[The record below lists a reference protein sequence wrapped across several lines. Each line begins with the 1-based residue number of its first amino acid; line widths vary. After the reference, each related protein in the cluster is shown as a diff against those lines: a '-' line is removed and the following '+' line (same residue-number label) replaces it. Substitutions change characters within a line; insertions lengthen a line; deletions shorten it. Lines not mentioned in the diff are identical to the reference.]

1 MSLRNHLIIFAKSPR
16 LGTVKSRLARE
27 IGWVAATGF
36 YRRTLRDTVRKLSRD
51 ARWRTYLA
59 VTPDRDV
66 WNHGLWPGG
75 IPRITQGSGDLGD
88 RMARLAAAPPPG
100 PVVIVGTDI
109 PALNADHVARA
120 FNALG
125 DHDMA
130 FGPASDG
137 GYYLVGFRRRPAM
150 PDAFSDVRWSTPHAL
165 ADTLVALPPGTTVA
179 MGDVLSDVDD
189 GAAFD
194 GLARISHQGYGL
206 RRVQAFEPPGAA
218 RKA

>member
-16 LGTVKSRLARE
+16 LGTVKSRLARD

-59 VTPDRDV
+59 VAPDRDV

-109 PALNADHVARA
+109 PTLNADHVARA
-120 FNALG
+120 FTALG

-150 PDAFSDVRWSTPHAL
+150 PDAFSNVRWSTPHAL

-194 GLARISHQGYGL
+194 ACGLNS
-206 RRVQAFEPPGAA
+206 P
-218 RKA
+218 

>member
-1 MSLRNHLIIFAKSPR
+1 MSLRNHLIILAKSPR
-16 LGTVKSRLARE
+16 LGTVKSRLARD

-51 ARWRTYLA
+51 PRWLACLA

-66 WNHGLWPGG
+66 WSHGLWPGG
-75 IPRITQGSGDLGD
+75 IPRITQGSGDLGA

-109 PALNADHVARA
+109 PALNADHIADA

-125 DHDMA
+125 DHDMT

-150 PDAFSDVRWSTPHAL
+150 PDAFSKVRWSTSHAL
-165 ADTLVALPPGTTVA
+165 ADTLGSLPPETTVA

-194 GLARISHQGYGL
+194 AWRRNAGLS
-206 RRVQAFEPPGAA
+206 PP
-218 RKA
+218 

>member
-1 MSLRNHLIIFAKSPR
+1 MSLPNHLIIFAKSPR
-16 LGTVKSRLARE
+16 LGTVNSRLARE
-27 IGWVAATGF
+27 IGWAAATGF
-36 YRRTLRDTVRKLSRD
+36 YRRTLCDTVRKLSRD
-51 ARWRTYLA
+51 ARWLAYLA

-66 WNHGLWPGG
+66 WNHGLWPEG
-75 IPRITQGSGDLGD
+75 ISRITQGSGDLGA

-109 PALNADHVARA
+109 PALKADHIADA

-125 DHDMA
+125 DHDMT

-150 PDAFSDVRWSTPHAL
+150 PDAFSKVRWSTPHAL
-165 ADTLVALPPGTTVA
+165 ADTLHTLPPGTTVA
-179 MGDVLSDVDD
+179 MGEVLSDVDD

-194 GLARISHQGYGL
+194 AWRRSAGLS
-206 RRVQAFEPPGAA
+206 PP
-218 RKA
+218 

>member
-1 MSLRNHLIIFAKSPR
+1 MSLRNHLIILAKSPR

-36 YRRTLRDTVRKLSRD
+36 YRRTLCETVRKLSRD
-51 ARWRTYLA
+51 ARWRACLA

-66 WNHGLWPGG
+66 WSRGLWPEG
-75 IPRITQGSGDLGD
+75 IPRITQGSGDLGA

-109 PALNADHVARA
+109 PALKADHIADA

-125 DHDMA
+125 DHDVTL
-130 FGPASDG
+130 GPASDG
-137 GYYLVGFRRRPAM
+137 GFYLVGFRRRPAM
-150 PDAFSDVRWSTPHAL
+150 PDAFSKVRWSTPHAL
-165 ADTLVALPPGTTVA
+165 ADTLDSLPPGTTAA

-189 GAAFD
+189 GAAFGAWRRSA
-194 GLARISHQGYGL
+194 GLS
-206 RRVQAFEPPGAA
+206 PP
-218 RKA
+218 

>member
-16 LGTVKSRLARE
+16 LGTVKSRLARD
-27 IGWVAATGF
+27 IGWTAATGF

-51 ARWRTYLA
+51 ARWLTCLA

-75 IPRITQGSGDLGD
+75 IPRMTQGSGDLGD

-100 PVVIVGTDI
+100 PVVIVGADI

-125 DHDMA
+125 DHDMT
-130 FGPASDG
+130 FGPAADG

-165 ADTLVALPPGTTVA
+165 ADTLASLPPGTTVA
-179 MGDVLSDVDD
+179 MGEVLSDVDD

-194 GLARISHQGYGL
+194 AWRRSAGLSS
-206 RRVQAFEPPGAA
+206 P
-218 RKA
+218 